1 LEYHYGS
8 GLGNGGRL
16 WIRSS
21 RKDPVSMAIFI
32 DINIKELLVLT
43 RKIIGMILIRVV
55 LLFCTG
61 RRLPVGLSVR
71 YLV

>member
-1 LEYHYGS
+1 
-8 GLGNGGRL
+8 
-16 WIRSS
+16 
-21 RKDPVSMAIFI
+21 MAIFI